1 MIELLLSTTMIT
13 VVPDRTQFY
22 CELQWMERG
31 LCVYWCANEQRG
43 FKWFEVESEQGC
55 KIRKKFHLT

>member
-1 MIELLLSTTMIT
+1 MIELILSSMLVT

-22 CELQWMERG
+22 CKLEWIERG
-31 LCVYWCANEQRG
+31 LCVYWCANEYKA
-43 FKWFEVESEQGC
+43 FKWFEVESEKGC

>member
-1 MIELLLSTTMIT
+1 MLVT

-22 CELQWMERG
+22 CKLEWMERG

-55 KIRKKFHLT
+55 KIRKKFHIT

>member
-13 VVPDRTQFY
+13 VVPDRTQIY